1 MGGQQTSPLKYQGPV
16 VQSTI
21 SLTSFLRGQLIK
33 YSTTSTPITLIF
45 LFKKWEKLKELECMG
60 EGDLALIQSDLRSYS
75 YHYCV
80 FVPRR
85 SEKRGFYYMKKL
97 FLLQTYGGFKFP

>member
-1 MGGQQTSPLKYQGPV
+1 
-16 VQSTI
+16 
-21 SLTSFLRGQLIK
+21 
-33 YSTTSTPITLIF
+33 
-45 LFKKWEKLKELECMG
+45 MG